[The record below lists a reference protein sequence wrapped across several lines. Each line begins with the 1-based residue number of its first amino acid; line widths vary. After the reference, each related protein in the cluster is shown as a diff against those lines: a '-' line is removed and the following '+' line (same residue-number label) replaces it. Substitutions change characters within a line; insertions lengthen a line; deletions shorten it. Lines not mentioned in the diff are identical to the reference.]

1 MIRTAQFLAGTL
13 PLLFFSM
20 ATAQQTDTQNSR
32 LSAAGI
38 FQVSFSSRL
47 QPMTINR
54 MHSWVLHVETAAGD
68 PVEGAEIQV
77 GGGMPEHDHGLPTR
91 PRVTRE
97 LGAGD
102 YLVEGMKFHMHGTW
116 QVSFAISTE
125 EATDNVLFDVE
136 L

>member
-1 MIRTAQFLAGTL
+1 MIRTAQLLAGTL

-20 ATAQQTDTQNSR
+20 ATAQETDTQNSR

-77 GGGMPEHDHGLPTR
+77 GGGMPEHDHGLPTS

-102 YLVEGMKFHMHGTW
+102 YLVEGMKFHMHGAW
-116 QVSFAISTE
+116 QVTFAISTE
-125 EATDNVLFDVE
+125 EATDSVLFDVE

>member
-1 MIRTAQFLAGTL
+1 MAGTL

-20 ATAQQTDTQNSR
+20 ATAQETDTQNSR

-77 GGGMPEHDHGLPTR
+77 GGGMPEHDHGLPTS

-102 YLVEGMKFHMHGTW
+102 YLVEGMKFHMHGAW
-116 QVSFAISTE
+116 QVTFAISTQ
-125 EATDNVLFDVE
+125 EATDSVLFDVE